1 MAESKERNITRK
13 IIIAV
18 DGSQISMDAFK
29 WYAERL
35 HQEGDYVVVLYTPE
49 FRNLTHVS
57 VMAADMS
64 LVQKIVDDEK
74 QRTDALLKKMRELMK
89 TSEVQG
95 EAKQS
100 QGDPG
105 EQIVEAAN
113 ELDASLI
120 ITGSRGLG
128 TLRRTFLG
136 SVSDYVVHH
145 AHIPVLVY
153 KPEHKE

>member
-1 MAESKERNITRK
+1 MADAGNAKRK
-13 IIIAV
+13 IVIAM
-18 DGSQISMDAFK
+18 DGSQISEDALR
-29 WYAERL
+29 WYVRSMR
-35 HQEGDYVVVLYTPE
+35 QDGDYVTVVYTPE
-49 FRNLTHVS
+49 FKNLTHVS
-57 VMAADMS
+57 VIAADAS

-74 QRTDALLKKMRELMK
+74 KNTEALMEKVTGLLKTL
-89 TSEVQG
+89 EVNG

-100 QGDPG
+100 IGEPG
-105 EQIVEAAN
+105 EQIIEVAN
-113 ELDASLI
+113 EVGANLI

-153 KPEHKE
+153 KPEHKH